1 MKKRT
6 TNNPRGR
13 NKNVDEDRSKKSGFK
28 TSGSFYKSSGKPG
41 AGKPSGGRS
50 GDGKPSGGKH
60 GSKPYT
66 NKTNRTESKAPKR
79 SLDGKIRLN
88 RFLAQAGICSRR
100 EADVLIE
107 TGVIEVNNK
116 IVTELG
122 TKIDPQEDVVHYGGD
137 KIKVEKYQYVLLNK
151 PKDFI
156 TTSKDPQNRKTVL
169 ELVSNACIER
179 IYPVGRLDRNT
190 LGLLLFTNDGMLA
203 EKLTHP
209 RNEIAKVY
217 QVEVD
222 QSIQKAH
229 MQMMIDGFELEDG
242 YAKVDDITFADN
254 GSSKTSA
261 VLTIHS
267 GRNRIVRRIFEHFDY
282 KIKKLDRIRF
292 ATLDKKGLQR
302 GHWRH
307 LTEEEVGFLKTM

>member
-1 MKKRT
+1 MKKRRT
-6 TNNPRGR
+6 TNNPKGR
-13 NKNVDEDRSKKSGFK
+13 NKNVAEDRSKKSGFK
-28 TSGSFYKSSGKPG
+28 TSGSYYKSSGKPG
-41 AGKPSGGRS
+41 AKSG
-50 GDGKPSGGKH
+50 
-60 GSKPYT
+60 GSKPGQSKPYSD
-66 NKTNRTESKAPKR
+66 KTKPRTGNSAAKR

-116 IVTELG
+116 IVTTLG
-122 TKIDPQEDVVHYGGD
+122 TKIDPQKDVVHYGGE

-209 RNEIAKVY
+209 RNEIKKTY

-222 QSIQKAH
+222 KTIQNGHLK
-229 MQMMIDGFELEDG
+229 MMLEGIELEDG
-242 YAKVDDITFADN
+242 FSKVDEISYADN
-254 GSSKTSA
+254 GSNKSGA

-267 GRNRIVRRIFEHFDY
+267 GKNRIVRRLFEHFDY

-292 ATLDKKGLQR
+292 ASLDKKGLQR

-307 LTEEEVGFLKTM
+307 LTAEEVGFLKTM

>member
-1 MKKRT
+1 MKKKRT
-6 TNNPRGR
+6 TNNPKS
-13 NKNVDEDRSKKSGFK
+13 KNRHVAEDRSKKSGFK
-28 TSGSFYKSSGKPG
+28 SAGSYYKSSGKPG
-41 AGKPSGGRS
+41 AKGSGARPGTSKPFSEKPKTRS
-50 GDGKPSGGKH
+50 GN
-60 GSKPYT
+60 T
-66 NKTNRTESKAPKR
+66 AAKR
-79 SLDGKIRLN
+79 SMDGKIRLN

-100 EADVLIE
+100 EADTLIE

-122 TKIDPQEDVVHYGGD
+122 IRIDPQKDVVHYGGE

-209 RNEIAKVY
+209 RNEIGKTY
-217 QVEVD
+217 QIEVD
-222 QSIQKAH
+222 KTIQSGHLK
-229 MQMMIDGFELEDG
+229 MMLEGIELEDG
-242 YAKVDDITFADN
+242 FAKVDDIQYADN
-254 GSSKTSA
+254 GTNKSGA
-261 VLTIHS
+261 VINLHS

-282 KIKKLDRIRF
+282 KVKKLDRIQF
-292 ATLDKKGLQR
+292 ATLDKKGLPR
-302 GHWRH
+302 GKWRH
-307 LTEEEVGFLKTM
+307 LTPEEVGFLKTL

>member
-1 MKKRT
+1 MKKRRT
-6 TNNPRGR
+6 TNNPKGR
-13 NKNVDEDRSKKSGFK
+13 NKNVAEDRSKKSGFK
-28 TSGSFYKSSGKPG
+28 TSGSYYKSSGKPG
-41 AGKPSGGRS
+41 AKPGQ
-50 GDGKPSGGKH
+50 
-60 GSKPYT
+60 SKPYSY
-66 NKTNRTESKAPKR
+66 KAKPRTSNSAAKR

-116 IVTELG
+116 IVTTLG
-122 TKIDPQEDVVHYGGD
+122 TKIDPQKDVVHYGGE

-209 RNEIAKVY
+209 RNEIKKTY

-222 QSIQKAH
+222 KTIQNGHLK
-229 MQMMIDGFELEDG
+229 MMLEGIELEDG
-242 YAKVDDITFADN
+242 FSKVDEISYADN
-254 GSSKTSA
+254 GSNKSGA

-267 GRNRIVRRIFEHFDY
+267 GKNRIVRRLFEHFDY

-292 ATLDKKGLQR
+292 ASLDKKGLQR

-307 LTEEEVGFLKTM
+307 LTAEEVGFLKTM

>member
-1 MKKRT
+1 MKKKRS

-13 NKNVDEDRSKKSGFK
+13 NRNVSEDRSKKSGFK
-28 TSGSFYKSSGKPG
+28 TSGSYYKGSGKPS
-41 AGKPSGGRS
+41 AGKPKTRS
-50 GDGKPSGGKH
+50 GS
-60 GSKPYT
+60 T
-66 NKTNRTESKAPKR
+66 APKR

-116 IVTELG
+116 IVTALG
-122 TKIDPQEDVVHYGGD
+122 TKIDPQQDVVHYGGE

-156 TTSKDPQNRKTVL
+156 TTSKDPQNRKTVM

-203 EKLTHP
+203 DKLTHP
-209 RNEIAKVY
+209 RNEIHKTY
-217 QVEVD
+217 QIEVD
-222 QSIQKAH
+222 RTIQSGH
-229 MQMMIDGFELEDG
+229 MKMMMEGLELEDG
-242 YAKVDDITFADN
+242 YAKVDDISYADN
-254 GSSKTSA
+254 GATKSGA
-261 VLTIHS
+261 VLTLHS
-267 GRNRIVRRIFEHFDY
+267 GRNRIVRRLFEHFDY
-282 KIKKLDRIRF
+282 KVKKLDRIRF

-307 LTEEEVGFLKTM
+307 LTTEEVGFLKTM

>member
-1 MKKRT
+1 MKKKRS

-13 NKNVDEDRSKKSGFK
+13 NRNVSEDRSKKSGFK
-28 TSGSFYKSSGKPG
+28 TSGSYYKGSGKPS
-41 AGKPSGGRS
+41 AGKPKTRS
-50 GDGKPSGGKH
+50 GS
-60 GSKPYT
+60 T
-66 NKTNRTESKAPKR
+66 APKR

-116 IVTELG
+116 IVTALG
-122 TKIDPQEDVVHYGGD
+122 TKIDPQQDVVHYGGE

-156 TTSKDPQNRKTVL
+156 TTSKDPQNRKTVM

-209 RNEIAKVY
+209 RNEIEKTY
-217 QVEVD
+217 QIEVD
-222 QSIQKAH
+222 QTIQKGH
-229 MQMMIDGFELEDG
+229 MQMMLDGFELEDG
-242 YAKVDDITFADN
+242 YAKVDSIDYADN
-254 GSSKTSA
+254 GSNKSGA
-261 VLTIHS
+261 VITLHS

-282 KIKKLDRIRF
+282 KVKKLDRIQF
-292 ATLDKKGLQR
+292 ATLNKKGLQR
-302 GHWRH
+302 GTWRH
-307 LTEEEVGFLKTM
+307 LTVEEVGFLKTL

>member
-28 TSGSFYKSSGKPG
+28 TAGSFHKGSGKPG
-41 AGKPSGGRS
+41 AKRGESKPIGDKPKRS
-50 GDGKPSGGKH
+50 GKS
-60 GSKPYT
+60 
-66 NKTNRTESKAPKR
+66 APKR
-79 SLDGKIRLN
+79 SMDGKIRLN

-107 TGVIEVNNK
+107 TGVVEVNKK

-122 TKIDPQEDVVHYGGD
+122 IRIDPQVDVVHYGGE
-137 KIKVEKYQYVLLNK
+137 KIKVEGYQYVLLNK

-156 TTSKDPQNRKTVL
+156 TTSKDPQNRKTVM
-169 ELVSNACIER
+169 ELISNACIER

-209 RNEIAKVY
+209 RNEINKTY
-217 QVEVD
+217 QIEVD
-222 QSIQKAH
+222 QTIQGGH
-229 MQMMIDGFELEDG
+229 MKLMQEGVELDDGF
-242 YAKVDDITFADN
+242 AKVDSIDYADN
-254 GSSKTSA
+254 GTNKSGA
-261 VLTIHS
+261 VITLHS

-282 KIKKLDRIRF
+282 KVKKLDRIQF
-292 ATLDKKGLQR
+292 ASLTKKGLQR
-302 GHWRH
+302 GTWRH
-307 LTEEEVGFLKTM
+307 LTAEEVAFLKSM

>member
-6 TNNPRGR
+6 TNNPKGR
-13 NKNVDEDRSKKSGFK
+13 NKNVSEDRSKKSGFK
-28 TSGSFYKSSGKPG
+28 TSGSYYKSSGKPG
-41 AGKPSGGRS
+41 EKSSAKRGESKSYEEKPKRS
-50 GDGKPSGGKH
+50 GKS
-60 GSKPYT
+60 
-66 NKTNRTESKAPKR
+66 APKR
-79 SLDGKIRLN
+79 SMDGKVRLN

-100 EADVLIE
+100 EADTLIE
-107 TGVIEVNNK
+107 TGVIEVNKK

-122 TKIDPQEDVVHYGGD
+122 TKIDPQVDVVHYGGE

-156 TTSKDPQNRKTVL
+156 TTSKDPQNRKTVM

-203 EKLTHP
+203 DKLTHP
-209 RNEIAKVY
+209 RNEVNKTY

-222 QSIQKAH
+222 QTIQKGH
-229 MQMMIDGFELEDG
+229 MAMMLEGVELEDG
-242 YAKVDDITFADN
+242 FTKVDEITYGDN
-254 GSSKTSA
+254 GANKSSA

-267 GRNRIVRRIFEHFDY
+267 GRNRIVRKIFEHFDY
-282 KIKKLDRIRF
+282 KVKKLDRIRF
-292 ATLDKKGLQR
+292 ATLDKKSLPR
-302 GHWRH
+302 GQWRH
-307 LTEEEVGFLKTM
+307 LTTEEVAFLKTL

>member
-1 MKKRT
+1 MKKRRT
-6 TNNPRGR
+6 TNNPKGR
-13 NKNVDEDRSKKSGFK
+13 NKNVSEDRSKKSGFK
-28 TSGSFYKSSGKPG
+28 TSGSYYKTSGKPG
-41 AGKPSGGRS
+41 AKRGESKPFGEKPKRS
-50 GDGKPSGGKH
+50 G
-60 GSKPYT
+60 
-66 NKTNRTESKAPKR
+66 KTAPKR
-79 SLDGKIRLN
+79 SMDGKIRLN

-100 EADVLIE
+100 EADTLIE

-122 TKIDPQEDVVHYGGD
+122 IRIDPQNDVVHYGGE

-209 RNEIAKVY
+209 RNEIGKTY
-217 QVEVD
+217 QIEVD
-222 QSIQKAH
+222 KTIQSGH
-229 MQMMIDGFELEDG
+229 MKMMIEGIELEDG
-242 YAKVDDITFADN
+242 FAKVDDIHYADN
-254 GSSKTSA
+254 GTNKSGA
-261 VLTIHS
+261 VITLHS

-282 KIKKLDRIRF
+282 KVKKLDRIQF
-292 ATLDKKGLQR
+292 ATLDKKGLPR
-302 GHWRH
+302 GQWRH
-307 LTEEEVGFLKTM
+307 LTTVEVGFLKTM

>member
-1 MKKRT
+1 MKKKRS

-13 NKNVDEDRSKKSGFK
+13 NRNVSEDRSKKSGFK
-28 TSGSFYKSSGKPG
+28 TSGSYYKGSGKPS
-41 AGKPSGGRS
+41 AGKPKTRS
-50 GDGKPSGGKH
+50 GS
-60 GSKPYT
+60 T
-66 NKTNRTESKAPKR
+66 APKR

-116 IVTELG
+116 IVTALG
-122 TKIDPQEDVVHYGGD
+122 TKIDPQQDVVHYGGE

-156 TTSKDPQNRKTVL
+156 TTSKDPQNRKTVM

-203 EKLTHP
+203 DKLTHP
-209 RNEIAKVY
+209 RNEIHKTY
-217 QVEVD
+217 QIEVD
-222 QSIQKAH
+222 KTIQSGH
-229 MQMMIDGFELEDG
+229 MKMMMEGLELEDG
-242 YAKVDDITFADN
+242 YAKVDDISYADN
-254 GSSKTSA
+254 GATKSGA
-261 VLTIHS
+261 VLTLHS
-267 GRNRIVRRIFEHFDY
+267 GRNRIVRRLFEHFDY
-282 KIKKLDRIRF
+282 KVKKLDRIRF

-307 LTEEEVGFLKTM
+307 LTTEEVGFLKTM

>member
-1 MKKRT
+1 MKKRRT
-6 TNNPRGR
+6 TNNPKGR
-13 NKNVDEDRSKKSGFK
+13 NKNVAEDRSKKSGFK
-28 TSGSFYKSSGKPG
+28 TSGSYYKSSGKPG
-41 AGKPSGGRS
+41 AKPGQ
-50 GDGKPSGGKH
+50 
-60 GSKPYT
+60 SKPYSD
-66 NKTNRTESKAPKR
+66 KAKPRTSNSAAKR

-116 IVTELG
+116 IVTTLG
-122 TKIDPQEDVVHYGGD
+122 TKIDPQKDVVHYGGE

-209 RNEIAKVY
+209 RNEIKKTY

-222 QSIQKAH
+222 KTIQNGHLK
-229 MQMMIDGFELEDG
+229 MMLEGIELEDG
-242 YAKVDDITFADN
+242 FSKVDEISYADN
-254 GSSKTSA
+254 GSNKSGA

-267 GRNRIVRRIFEHFDY
+267 GKNRIVRRLFEHFDY

-292 ATLDKKGLQR
+292 ASLDKKGLQR

-307 LTEEEVGFLKTM
+307 LTAEEVGFLKTM

>member
-28 TSGSFYKSSGKPG
+28 TSGSYYKGSGKPG
-41 AGKPSGGRS
+41 SGKSGGGKP
-50 GDGKPSGGKH
+50 GDKKH

-66 NKTNRTESKAPKR
+66 NKTSRGESKAPKR

-100 EADVLIE
+100 EADTLIE

-116 IVTELG
+116 IVTQLG

-209 RNEIAKVY
+209 RNEVAKVY

-222 QSIQKAH
+222 QTIQKAH
-229 MQMMIDGFELEDG
+229 MAMMLEGFELEDG
-242 YAKVDDITFADN
+242 YAKVDAAEYADN
-254 GSSKTSA
+254 GTSKTSV

-282 KIKKLDRIRF
+282 KVKKLDRIRF

-302 GHWRH
+302 GSWRH
-307 LTEEEVGFLKTM
+307 LTAEEVGFLKTM

>member
-1 MKKRT
+1 MKKRRT
-6 TNNPRGR
+6 TNNPKGR
-13 NKNVDEDRSKKSGFK
+13 NKNVSEDRSKKSGFK
-28 TSGSFYKSSGKPG
+28 TSGSYYKGSGKPG
-41 AGKPSGGRS
+41 AN
-50 GDGKPSGGKH
+50 KH
-60 GSKPYT
+60 SSKPYSD
-66 NKTNRTESKAPKR
+66 KPSRSGKSAPKR

-100 EADVLIE
+100 EADTLIE
-107 TGVIEVNNK
+107 TGVIEVNKK
-116 IVTELG
+116 IVTQLG
-122 TKIDPQEDVVHYGGD
+122 TKIDPQVDVVHYGGE
-137 KIKVEKYQYVLLNK
+137 KIIVEKYQYVLLNK

-209 RNEIAKVY
+209 RNEIKKVY

-222 QSIQKAH
+222 QTIQKGH
-229 MQMMIDGFELEDG
+229 MQMMLDGFELEDG
-242 YAKVDDITFADN
+242 YAKVDEITYADN
-254 GSSKTSA
+254 GSNKSSA

-282 KIKKLDRIRF
+282 KVKKLDRIRF

-307 LTEEEVGFLKTM
+307 LTAEEVGFLHSL

>member
-1 MKKRT
+1 MKKKRT

-13 NKNVDEDRSKKSGFK
+13 NRNVDEDRSKKSGFK
-28 TSGSFYKSSGKPG
+28 TSGSYYKSSGKPG
-41 AGKPSGGRS
+41 AGKSGGS
-50 GDGKPSGGKH
+50 KH

-66 NKTNRTESKAPKR
+66 NKTSRGENKAPKR
-79 SLDGKIRLN
+79 SMDGKIRLN

-107 TGVIEVNNK
+107 TGVIEVNKK

-122 TKIDPQEDVVHYGGD
+122 IRIDPQVDVVHYGGE
-137 KIKVEKYQYVLLNK
+137 KIKVESYQYVLLNK

-156 TTSKDPQNRKTVL
+156 TTSKDPQNRKTVM

-209 RNEIAKVY
+209 RNEINKTY

-222 QSIQKAH
+222 QTIQSGH
-229 MQMMIDGFELEDG
+229 MKMMLEGVELEDG
-242 YAKVDDITFADN
+242 FAKVDSIDYADN
-254 GSSKTSA
+254 GTNKSGA
-261 VLTIHS
+261 VISLHS

-282 KIKKLDRIRF
+282 KIKKLDRIQF

-302 GHWRH
+302 GTWRH
-307 LTEEEVGFLKTM
+307 LTTEEVGFLKTM